1 MGALKEEENCTDTN
15 TEKRLCEDT
24 ERRWPYTSQGEGV
37 SGKPSSA
44 HTSIS
49 DRWLPELRV
58 NSFLLLK
65 PASLWYFI
73 RTALQI
79 NTSSLSCFLLFVGFD
94 SRTCCI
100 YSLKCLPPPP
110 HRPSPG
116 SPSLMLPLSAP
127 ESLSLTVQAEWGV
140 PAWDFQVILGLFLG
154 LQGVLLIGTLC
165 FYVSLSPRELF
176 EGRQSTIHLC
186 VLHR

>member
-110 HRPSPG
+110 PSLAWQPLTHAA
-116 SPSLMLPLSAP
+116 SPSSRKPVFNCTGRVRCP
-127 ESLSLTVQAEWGV
+127 C
-140 PAWDFQVILGLFLG
+140 LGLPSNPRPVSRVTRSTFDWNPLFL
-154 LQGVLLIGTLC
+154 C
-165 FYVSLSPRELF
+165 LSVP
-176 EGRQSTIHLC
+176 
-186 VLHR
+186 